1 MPRSKITLSGG
12 IEMQWSYTML
22 VNVNRTLR
30 QRIGAALRGLASRID
45 KRISLAVEIQT
56 SPGIKVGACVNRA
69 LDDLERYVRNEV
81 EAECEEAVF
90 RKMYPH
96 LFADVD

>member
-1 MPRSKITLSGG
+1 MSGV
-12 IEMQWSYTML
+12 IKMQWSYWVR

-30 QRIGAALRGLASRID
+30 QRIGAALRKLASRID

-56 SPGIKVGACVNRA
+56 SPGIDPQKVVACVKRA

-81 EAECEEAVF
+81 EAECEEAVL
-90 RKMYPH
+90 RKMYPR

>member
-1 MPRSKITLSGG
+1 MSGV
-12 IEMQWSYTML
+12 IERKWSYRVR
-22 VNVNRTLR
+22 VNANRTLR
-30 QRIGAALRGLASRID
+30 QRIGAALRKLASRID

-56 SPGIKVGACVNRA
+56 SPGIDPQKVVACVKRA

-81 EAECEEAVF
+81 EAECEEAVL
-90 RKMYPH
+90 RKMYPR